1 VILESVGGTSLAAA
15 AQHIASHGIIVV
27 FGNSSNEPTSISLYD
42 FFGHKVRGCRPFSP
56 IMQAI
61 EIIGENPAVLIS
73 LMAKQ
78 LADALI
84 VFERNWRELPQ
95 AITALRKQRLLG
107 KACLHVDGQADE
119 QPIEL
124 QSG

>member
-1 VILESVGGTSLAAA
+1 
-15 AQHIASHGIIVV
+15 
-27 FGNSSNEPTSISLYD
+27 
-42 FFGHKVRGCRPFSP
+42 
-56 IMQAI
+56 MQAI